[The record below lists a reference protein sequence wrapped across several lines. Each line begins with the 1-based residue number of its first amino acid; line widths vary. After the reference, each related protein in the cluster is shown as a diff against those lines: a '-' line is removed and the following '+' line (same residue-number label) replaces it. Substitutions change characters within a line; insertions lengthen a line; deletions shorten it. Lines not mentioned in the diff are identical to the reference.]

1 MIFCRTFITIPGAW
15 YLFTSD
21 DGGDD
26 ADGDGGDDGMY
37 QHPFFQICPYEYLG
51 AVAGWFSIDLGLNP
65 GCAM

>member
-1 MIFCRTFITIPGAW
+1 MA
-15 YLFTSD
+15 
-21 DGGDD
+21 DD